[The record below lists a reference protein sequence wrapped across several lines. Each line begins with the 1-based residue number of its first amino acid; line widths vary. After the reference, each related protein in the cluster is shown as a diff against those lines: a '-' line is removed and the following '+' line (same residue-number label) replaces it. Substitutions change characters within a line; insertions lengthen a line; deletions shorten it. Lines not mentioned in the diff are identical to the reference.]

1 MATRP
6 WVPAAAGRPP
16 QAPSRTTGA
25 QGRSLAS
32 VLAALLLLTAG
43 AGVLVDRVFR
53 PDAFPVENIRIV
65 GGSHHLDPSAVE
77 RTVLPLVRGNLFAL
91 DLRRIAAAAETVPWT
106 YRATVHRRW
115 PRTVE
120 IRLEEQHLLA
130 RWASDGWLNRDGDV
144 VAVPQFD
151 DRELPVLS
159 GPSGTHREMLTRYR
173 QWSRALSASGLQIDE
188 LVLTARRAWK
198 ARLLIV
204 TDAIDGE
211 SDARELT
218 VIIGKHD
225 ADARLSRFARVY
237 AGVDNDI
244 WSQAAEVDL
253 RYPNGFAVRWR
264 DDGRHS
270 PQRGPDL
277 ASRRAARA

>member
-6 WVPAAAGRPP
+6 WGPTAAGRAP
-16 QAPSRTTGA
+16 QAPSRTTRA
-25 QGRSLAS
+25 PGRSLAS
-32 VLAALLLLTAG
+32 VVAALLVLTAG
-43 AGVLVDRVFR
+43 AGVLVDRIFR
-53 PDAFPVENIRIV
+53 PDGFPVEHIRIV
-65 GGSHHLDPSAVE
+65 GDFSHLDPSAVE

-115 PRTVE
+115 PTTVE
-120 IRLEEQHLLA
+120 IRLEEQRLLA
-130 RWASDGWLNRDGDV
+130 RWASDGWINRHGDV
-144 VAVPQFD
+144 VAVPHFD
-151 DRELPVLS
+151 DGELPVLS
-159 GPSGTHREMLTRYR
+159 GPPGTHREMLERYR

-188 LVLTARRAWK
+188 LVLTARRAWQ
-198 ARLLIV
+198 ARLLTV
-204 TDAIDGE
+204 PDAIDGE

-237 AGVDNDI
+237 AGVADDI

-270 PQRGPDL
+270 PQRGADL